1 LTFALKY
8 AVSCN
13 FYPIT
18 ESNREINFNKMKRIF
33 YTLALI
39 PFFWSCKPIS
49 YALPAV
55 KSEIQ
60 VAINLN
66 EIKDDKV
73 LVTINAP
80 SITTNEITYR
90 IPKTVPGTYSEDNY
104 GRFIDDLKAFDEK
117 GNLLVVKKIDEN
129 SWSITNAKTLQKITY
144 LVNDSFDTE
153 KGGDFGGEDVFSPA
167 GSNILA
173 GENILLNTHCFVGY
187 FTNFM
192 TIPYNV
198 TISHPETLW
207 ASTSM
212 TDQDASATSDTF
224 ITSRYAELV
233 ENPIMYS
240 KPDYTT
246 FNVDGMDILISVYSP
261 TGKFTAESI
270 TSEMKTMMTAQK
282 TFLGKINTT
291 KKYSVLLYLSTLT
304 DEDAKGFG
312 ALEHPTAT
320 TVVLPEVMPKEEL
333 VKSMMDVV
341 SHEFFH
347 IVTPLSIHS
356 KEIQDFDYNNPKM
369 SEHLWMYEGVT
380 EYFANLFQINQGLID
395 EEDYY
400 SRLSDQIA
408 RAKTM
413 NDSMSFTTMS
423 ANVLERPYKDQYINV
438 YQKGALIGMCI
449 DIIIREK
456 SNGERGILDLMQ
468 KLSNEFGISKAFN
481 DNELFDKITALTYP
495 EVGEFLK
502 TYVAGTTPIPY
513 DFYFSKVGL
522 ATSTVKSPG
531 AIFLKGQVPYITVNQ
546 ETKEIIVIPNIELNE
561 FFMGLGLKGGDI
573 IQSINEKA
581 YNLDNIYDMITDS
594 QNWKEKSTITLKIKR
609 DGVAK
614 IIKGVVSL
622 PFEEKQVLIATDA
635 SKASL
640 RQAWLKN

>member
-1 LTFALKY
+1 M
-8 AVSCN
+8 
-13 FYPIT
+13 
-18 ESNREINFNKMKRIF
+18 SNPQINYIKMKRIF
-33 YTLALI
+33 YALALV
-39 PFFWSCKPIS
+39 PFFWSCKTTNS
-49 YALPAV
+49 AV
-55 KSEIQ
+55 ITVKPEVK
-60 VAINLN
+60 VAINLTD
-66 EIKDDKV
+66 IKDDKV
-73 LVTINAP
+73 LVTVYAP
-80 SITTNEITYR
+80 IITTNQITYH

-104 GRFIDDLKAFDEK
+104 GRFIDDLKAFDKK
-117 GNLLVVKKIDEN
+117 GNLLVVKKTDEN
-129 SWSITNAKTLQKITY
+129 SWSIENAKTLEKITY

-173 GENILLNTHCFVGY
+173 GENIMLNTHCFVGY

-207 ASTSM
+207 GSTSM

-270 TSEMKTMMTAQK
+270 TPEMKTMMTAQK
-282 TFLGKINTT
+282 TFLGKINAT

-304 DEDAKGFG
+304 EEDAKGFG

-356 KEIQDFDYNNPKM
+356 KEIQDFDYNDPKM
-369 SEHLWMYEGVT
+369 SQHLWMYEGVT

-413 NDSMSFTTMS
+413 NDTMSFTTMS
-423 ANVLERPYKDQYINV
+423 ANVLEQPYKDQYINV

-456 SNGERGILDLMQ
+456 SNGEKGILDLMQ
-468 KLSNEFGISKAFN
+468 NLSNEFGVSKAFN
-481 DNELFDKITALTYP
+481 DNELFDKITSLTYP

-502 TYVAGTTPIPY
+502 TYVAGTMPIPY
-513 DFYFSKVGL
+513 DFYFEKVGITA
-522 ATSTVKSPG
+522 ATIKSPG
-531 AIFLKGQVPYITVNQ
+531 AIFLKDQVPYITVNQ
-546 ETKEIIVIPNIELNE
+546 ETKEIIVIPNIELNP
-561 FFMGLGLKGGDI
+561 FFTGLGLKGGDI
-573 IQSINEKA
+573 IETINEKK
-581 YNLDNIYDMITDS
+581 YNLDNIYDLIADS
-594 QNWKEKSTITLKIKR
+594 QSWKENSKITVKIKR
-609 DGVAK
+609 DGVVK
-614 IIKGVVSL
+614 TIKGSVSL
-622 PFEEKQVLIATDA
+622 PFEDKQVLQATNA

>member
-1 LTFALKY
+1 
-8 AVSCN
+8 
-13 FYPIT
+13 
-18 ESNREINFNKMKRIF
+18 MKRIF

-39 PFFWSCKPIS
+39 PFFWSCKPVS
-49 YALPAV
+49 SV
-55 KSEIQ
+55 SSTQKQEVR

-66 EIKDDKV
+66 EINDDKV
-73 LVTINAP
+73 LVTVQAPAINV
-80 SITTNEITYR
+80 NEITYH

-104 GRFIDDLKAFDEK
+104 GKFINDLKAFDKK
-117 GNLLVVKKIDEN
+117 GNLLAVKKTDDN
-129 SWSITNAKTLQKITY
+129 SWSIANAKTLDKITY

-153 KGGDFGGEDVFSPA
+153 KGGKFGGDDVFSPA
-167 GSNILA
+167 GSNILV
-173 GENILLNTHCFVGY
+173 GENIMLNTHCFVGY

-198 TISHPETLW
+198 TISHPEALW
-207 ASTSM
+207 GSTSM
-212 TDQDASATSDTF
+212 TDQDPSATSDTF

-270 TSEMKTMMTAQK
+270 TSEMKKMMTAQK
-282 TFLGKINTT
+282 TFLGKINAT

-304 DEDAKGFG
+304 EEDAKGFG
-312 ALEHPTAT
+312 ALEHPTVT
-320 TVVLPEVMPKEEL
+320 TVVLPEIMPKEEL

-347 IVTPLSIHS
+347 IVTPLTIHS
-356 KEIQDFDYNNPKM
+356 KEIQDFDYNDPKM

-400 SRLSDQIA
+400 GRLSDQIE
-408 RAKTM
+408 RASAM
-413 NDSMSFTTMS
+413 NDTMSFTKMS
-423 ANVLERPYKDQYINV
+423 ANVLEQPYKDQYINV

-456 SNGERGILDLMQ
+456 SNGEKGILDLMQ
-468 KLSNEFGISKAFN
+468 KLSTEYGVSKAFN

-513 DFYFSKVGL
+513 DFYLAKVGV
-522 ATSTVKSPG
+522 TTTNIKSP
-531 AIFLKGQVPYITVNQ
+531 APIFLKGQVPYITVNQ
-546 ETKEIIVIPNIELNE
+546 ETKEIIVIPNIELNA
-561 FFMGLGLKGGDI
+561 FFTGLDLKGGDI
-573 IQSINEKA
+573 IESINEKA
-581 YNLDNIYDMITDS
+581 YNLDNIYDMISDS
-594 QNWKEKSTITLKIKR
+594 QKWKEKSDITVKIKR
-609 DGVAK
+609 DGIAK
-614 IIKGVVSL
+614 TIKGIVSL
-622 PFEEKQVLIATDA
+622 PFEEKQALIATDA
-635 SKASL
+635 TKASL
-640 RQAWLKN
+640 KEAWLKN